1 MTDDAQKSL
10 ITDQDQNRIDKAVR
24 LGATKQVQL
33 VKFIYEKL
41 GTEGIKEFAESVVQP
56 WARDWAQRIL
66 KRHGLKRGEVN
77 FKDALTLYHEVHDHT
92 AICSDHLEMFFTIN
106 HPDLVECGATYCP
119 VAYQWMSVWPE
130 GAHYLCYIYSH
141 SFDEAF
147 FHELNPNLVITKH
160 AEADNDQ
167 PGIPHGVPCLMRN
180 ETVDKPVAPG
190 DYEVLQ
196 DINQIKISP
205 RITELLAGRDI
216 EYLPPVQQK

>member
-1 MTDDAQKSL
+1 MTKAISRGLAIATAEADIWKEWTPNTRAK
-10 ITDQDQNRIDKAVR
+10 NRGASPPRESSQRAVTR
-24 LGATKQVQL
+24 T
-33 VKFIYEKL
+33 
-41 GTEGIKEFAESVVQP
+41 
-56 WARDWAQRIL
+56 
-66 KRHGLKRGEVN
+66 
-77 FKDALTLYHEVHDHT
+77 AL
-92 AICSDHLEMFFTIN
+92 
-106 HPDLVECGATYCP
+106 P
-119 VAYQWMSVWPE
+119 VWPE

-147 FHELNPNLVITKH
+147 FHELNPNLVITRH